1 MSENKELK
9 RIAEEGGHSLAQV
22 CIAWGVRRGY
32 PVLPKSGNPARIQ
45 SNFQTYDMP
54 DSEFEAVQKVAEG
67 RNNRFVNM
75 KDTFGLDIWP
85 NESEDGV
92 KA

>member
-9 RIAEEGGHSLAQV
+9 RIAEESGRSLAQV
-22 CIAWGVRRGY
+22 CIAWGVKRGY
-32 PVLPKSGNPARIQ
+32 PVLPKSGNPERIR

-54 DSEFEAVQKVAEG
+54 EKEFKAVEEVAKG

-75 KDTFGLDIWP
+75 KDTFGVDLWP
-85 NESEDGV
+85 NETEDGV